1 MTTQSRRES
10 LQNAHEP
17 YFIAAVLA
25 AQFQFQKAGFRQKDV
40 RFLIELFTN
49 WMESTLGD
57 VTLPVQN
64 VQIARYLGQLCKSGV
79 AKKLR
84 GKSPPRYELSRAGMA
99 KLIQLL
105 VNRPRYLPLEQVF
118 FVFYFVKSYGKL
130 FEEMVRDATPTM
142 KADWAALKEP
152 ELVLKNQIRFL
163 GKEIEK
169 LKGRIEEAEAAG
181 KLAEAT
187 LRSGKPVSDAIREV
201 EKKFPYQL
209 NSQKPLPELMREI
222 PEVLQKWEVTEGMRN
237 RAQILWAPLSDYL
250 ARAQAI
256 LIQLERANENS
267 RS

>member
-1 MTTQSRRES
+1 MTSKPRRES
-10 LQNAHEP
+10 IQNAYEP
-17 YFIAAVLA
+17 YFLAAVLA

-57 VTLPVQN
+57 VTLPIQN
-64 VQIARYLGQLCKSGV
+64 VQISRYLDQLCDSGI
-79 AKKLR
+79 AKKFR
-84 GKSPPRYELSRAGMA
+84 GKNPPRYELARAGMT
-99 KLIQLL
+99 KLIQAL
-105 VNRPRYLPLEQVF
+105 VNRPRFLPVEQVF
-118 FVFYFVKSYGKL
+118 FVFYFVKSYGRL
-130 FEEMVRDATPTM
+130 FDEMVRDATPTM

-163 GKEIEK
+163 AKEIAK
-169 LKGRIEEAEAAG
+169 LKGRIEEAEGAA
-181 KLAEAT
+181 KLAQGILNAGQPVGEAV
-187 LRSGKPVSDAIREV
+187 RAV

-222 PEVLQKWEVTEGMRN
+222 PDILQKWEMTEGMKN
-237 RAQILWAPLSDYL
+237 RAQILWAPLAEYL

-256 LIQLERANENS
+256 LVQLEKANENS